1 MRQLIVKA
9 LKCALKIFAEHKPL
23 SKLNPR
29 QAEAVK
35 YIDGPLLV
43 LAGAG
48 SGKTSVITRKI
59 AYLIEKCGYKAHH
72 IAALT
77 FTNKAAR
84 EMKER
89 ATSLIKRKAARGLT
103 VSTFHNLGMKI
114 IGQEHKALG
123 YKKNFSI
130 FDQSDA
136 LGIIKELILQ
146 DSITEGE
153 VDQAER
159 YQQLISDWKNDLIM
173 PGHAI
178 SRADDEEQAA
188 AARTYQGYQRL
199 LQAYNAVDFDDLIMV
214 PALLFNEQP
223 DILAR

>member
-1 MRQLIVKA
+1 MTAVIPPLSSI
-9 LKCALKIFAEHKPL
+9 LL

-59 AYLIEKCGYKAHH
+59 AYLIEQCGYKAHN

-89 ATSLIKRKAARGLT
+89 VTSLVKGKASHGLT

-114 IGQEHKALG
+114 IGKEHQAIG

-130 FDQSDA
+130 FDQSDS

-146 DSITEGE
+146 NNTEGD
-153 VDQAER
+153 VDLADS
-159 YQQLISDWKNDLIM
+159 YQQTISNWKNELIM
-173 PGHAI
+173 PGRAI
-178 SRADDEEQAA
+178 SFAKDEAELAA
-188 AARTYQGYQRL
+188 AMIYEGYQRL

-214 PALLFNEQP
+214 PTSCLT
-223 DILAR
+223 R